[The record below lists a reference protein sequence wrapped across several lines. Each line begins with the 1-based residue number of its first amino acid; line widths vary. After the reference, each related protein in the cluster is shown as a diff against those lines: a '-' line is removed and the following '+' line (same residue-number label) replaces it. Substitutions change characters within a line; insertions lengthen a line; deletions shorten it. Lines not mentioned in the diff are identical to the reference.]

1 MKIKIKYYTPI
12 INYPDFQDR
21 LFVNKPEVKWEGLLH
36 SKMVGYKTFLT
47 LPYDTDLFCIIHN
60 KKLERQVE
68 QNDLYDK
75 IEQTGRTKYKV

>member
-1 MKIKIKYYTPI
+1 
-12 INYPDFQDR
+12 
-21 LFVNKPEVKWEGLLH
+21 
-36 SKMVGYKTFLT
+36 MVGYKTFLT
-47 LPYDTDLFCIIHN
+47 LPYDDTDLFCIIHN